1 MSFEMERSAHESL
14 AGHRSA
20 ALNHLELLWSAFLA
34 FGMVLSLTPQLRWGA
49 AGVGPG
55 ELLVSL
61 WLLPGLLALI
71 IGFRTEAPR
80 ALWELI
86 GFWVIF
92 TAAQS
97 LGAIQTIWSEFLDD
111 WSLVF
116 HDIVAYLFLFVLMS
130 VLFAL
135 PGAARRLHRIQWIT
149 ALFGTFL
156 FVLQAANAWGVFTL
170 SNIDPWYWDRL
181 RGWSDNPNQFALLA
195 LLIGFLSLELAEKS
209 IGIGPKLL
217 AAVCALISLGIGW
230 LGQSNA
236 YAGVVILAFGLFGLI
251 KVARVT
257 MRSERQGF
265 PAVALGTAALASL
278 MFVSFLF
285 APAIASLVDERGGPL
300 SLIARKGEDQDS
312 EAKLRLYLW
321 KEAIERGVDSW
332 MLGYGPGPHLDIP
345 QSLTESHRTAGEPI
359 NLTHPKMGL
368 APNYESHNTLLE
380 LFVQGGFLAVGA
392 FVWLGATAV
401 WRSWKA
407 GMDGL
412 IALLF
417 AATAFGSFHVVFR
430 HPIVWFTIGLGL
442 QAQRGF
448 RESAAASRGRQEFAE
463 APR

>member
-1 MSFEMERSAHESL
+1 MSSEMERSAQQSL
-14 AGHRSA
+14 AEPRSGP
-20 ALNHLELLWSAFLA
+20 LNHFELLWSALLA
-34 FGMVLSLTPQLRWGA
+34 FGMVLSLTPQLRWGV

-61 WLLPGLLALI
+61 WLLPGLIILI
-71 IGFRTEAPR
+71 VGSRVEGQR

-86 GFWVIF
+86 GFWAIF
-92 TAAQS
+92 TAAQC
-97 LGAIQTIWSEFLDD
+97 LGTIQTISSEFLDD

-116 HDIVAYLFLFVLMS
+116 HDIIAYLLLFILMS
-130 VLFAL
+130 VLLAL

-209 IGIGPKLL
+209 VGVGTKLL
-217 AAVCALISLGIGW
+217 AALCSAVSLGIGW

-236 YAGVVILAFGLFGLI
+236 YSGVVFATFGLFGLL

-265 PAVALGTAALASL
+265 PAIALGTAALASL
-278 MFVSFLF
+278 VFVSVIF
-285 APAIASLVDERGGPL
+285 APAIASIVDERGGAL
-300 SLIARKGEDQDS
+300 GLIARKGEDPDS
-312 EAKLRLYLW
+312 EAKLRLFLW

-345 QSLTESHRTAGEPI
+345 QSLTESHRTVGEPI
-359 NLTHPKMGL
+359 NLTHPKLGL
-368 APNYESHNTLLE
+368 APNYESHNTLFE
-380 LFVQGGFLAVGA
+380 LFVQGGVLAVGA
-392 FVWLGATAV
+392 FVWIGAIAV
-401 WRSWKA
+401 WRAWKA
-407 GMDGL
+407 GLDGL

-417 AATAFGSFHVVFR
+417 AAAAFGSFHVVFR

-442 QAQRGF
+442 LAQRGLGGSTVSW
-448 RESAAASRGRQEFAE
+448 RRDELGE
-463 APR
+463 ARR

>member
-14 AGHRSA
+14 AAPRSA
-20 ALNHLELLWSAFLA
+20 ALKHLDLLWSAFLA

-61 WLLPGLLALI
+61 WLLPGLIVLI
-71 IGFRTEAPR
+71 VGFRAEAPR

-86 GFWVIF
+86 GFWAIF

-116 HDIVAYLFLFVLMS
+116 HDIIAYLLLFVLMS

-135 PGAARRLHRIQWIT
+135 PGAARRVHRVQWIT

-195 LLIGFLSLELAEKS
+195 LLVGFLSLELAEKS
-209 IGIGPKLL
+209 VGIGPKLL
-217 AAVCALISLGIGW
+217 AAVCAAISLGIGW

-236 YAGVVILAFGLFGLI
+236 YSGVVILTFGLFGLL

-265 PAVALGTAALASL
+265 PATALGTAALASL

-285 APAIASLVDERGGPL
+285 APAIASLVDERGGAL

-332 MLGYGPGPHLDIP
+332 TLGYGPGPHLDIP

-359 NLTHPKMGL
+359 NLTHPKTGL

-392 FVWLGATAV
+392 FVWIGATAV

-417 AATAFGSFHVVFR
+417 AAAAFGSFHVVFR

-448 RESAAASRGRQEFAE
+448 RESAAVSRGREEFAE

>member
-1 MSFEMERSAHESL
+1 M
-14 AGHRSA
+14 
-20 ALNHLELLWSAFLA
+20 LNHLELVWSAFLA

-61 WLLPGLLALI
+61 WLLPGLIVLI
-71 IGFRTEAPR
+71 VGYRTGAPR

-86 GFWVIF
+86 GFWAIF
-92 TAAQS
+92 TAAQC

-116 HDIVAYLFLFVLMS
+116 HDVFAYLLLFVLMS

-135 PGAARRLHRIQWIT
+135 PGAVRRVHRIQWII
-149 ALFGTFL
+149 ALFGSFL
-156 FVLQAANAWGVFTL
+156 FLLQAANAWGMFTL

-195 LLIGFLSLELAEKS
+195 LLVGFLSFELAEKS
-209 IGIGPKLL
+209 IGIGLKLL
-217 AAVCALISLGIGW
+217 AAACAAISLGIGW
-230 LGQSNA
+230 LGESNA
-236 YAGVVILAFGLFGLI
+236 YSGVVVAAFGLFGLL
-251 KVARVT
+251 KLARLT

-265 PAVALGTAALASL
+265 PAIAVGTAALASL

-285 APAIASLVDERGGPL
+285 APAVASLVDKGGG
-300 SLIARKGEDQDS
+300 SHLIERKGEDTDS

-345 QSLTESHRTAGEPI
+345 HSLTASHRTADEPI

-380 LFVQGGFLAVGA
+380 LFVQGGVLAAGA
-392 FVWLGATAV
+392 FAWLVATAV
-401 WRSWKA
+401 WRAWKA
-407 GMDGL
+407 GLDGL

-417 AATAFGSFHVVFR
+417 AAAAFGSFHVVFR

-442 QAQRGF
+442 LAQRSF
-448 RESAAASRGRQEFAE
+448 RENAATSRAREVFVE